1 MALGQAYPVSVKDGV
16 AMTADQRTAAGLNQS
31 NTHVDF
37 MMGSAD
43 MNIDGIKADGTVV
56 PIFRNGDWA

>member
-1 MALGQAYPVSVKDGV
+1 
-16 AMTADQRTAAGLNQS
+16 MTTDQRTAAGLNQS